1 MILFLYLPNAKLPL
15 VRPQR
20 IGDSSALPSLTN
32 NTMNVGFVNSSPKC
46 HSRFG
51 LGPVIPVPYE
61 NGRFVRTL

>member
-1 MILFLYLPNAKLPL
+1 MSAW
-15 VRPQR
+15 
-20 IGDSSALPSLTN
+20 SALPSLTN

-61 NGRFVRTL
+61 NGRFVRSPDLATDSSERPLLA